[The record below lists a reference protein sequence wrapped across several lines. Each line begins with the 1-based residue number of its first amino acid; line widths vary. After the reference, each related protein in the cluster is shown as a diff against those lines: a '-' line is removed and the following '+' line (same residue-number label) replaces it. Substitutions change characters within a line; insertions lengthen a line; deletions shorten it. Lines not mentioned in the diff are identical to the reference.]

1 MIKLNKILVSEAV
14 VRKCSVKKV
23 FLESSQNSQESSM
36 PENLFIK
43 KKVFSR
49 EFCEISKNTYSNRTP
64 LVAAS
69 LVGCNLFHK
78 NEEWNLCKFFLKF
91 NFVFTLL
98 PYCETLIKNSKHA
111 FFVQIDSLLQ
121 LNTYNINQPLF
132 TCSNSS
138 QLLVISLVKVKKSKG
153 NYTVLFY

>member
-14 VRKCSVKKV
+14 VRKCSAKKV

-43 KKVFSR
+43 KKIFSC

-98 PYCETLIKNSKHA
+98 PCCEALIKNSKHA

-132 TCSNSS
+132 TCSNSL
-138 QLLVISLVKVKKSKG
+138 QFLVISLAKVKKLKG
-153 NYTVLFY
+153 NCKVLFY

>member
-132 TCSNSS
+132 TCSNSL
-138 QLLVISLVKVKKSKG
+138 QFLVISLAKVKKLKG
-153 NYTVLFY
+153 NCKVLFY

>member
-43 KKVFSR
+43 KKIFSC

-132 TCSNSS
+132 TCSNSL
-138 QLLVISLVKVKKSKG
+138 QFLVISLAKVKKLKG
-153 NYTVLFY
+153 NCKVLFY

>member
-14 VRKCSVKKV
+14 VRKCSAKKV

-43 KKVFSR
+43 KKIFSC

-138 QLLVISLVKVKKSKG
+138 QLLVISLVKVKK
-153 NYTVLFY
+153 

>member
-1 MIKLNKILVSEAV
+1 
-14 VRKCSVKKV
+14 
-23 FLESSQNSQESSM
+23 M

-43 KKVFSR
+43 KEVFSC
-49 EFCEISKNTYSNRTP
+49 EFCEISKSTYSNRTP